1 MIRGVLGSLL
11 VLALAAPASAQV
23 KFEASVL
30 GGYTFSEGIKGDPQ
44 IVPGKGTFNSIDVA
58 SGGFF
63 GLTFGVV
70 MENGGEV
77 GFTYGRQMSKL
88 SLSLN
93 GASETPVGN
102 GDGAMNIDSY
112 HGYFA
117 YNFLPDS
124 KVRPYV
130 AIGFGATD
138 YGALSYTGVNGQGT
152 LNGPVRFST
161 TWSGGVKAWAND
173 HFGFRASFTYIPTYI
188 SSEAEG
194 WWCDPYWGCY
204 LVGDHKYS
212 NQFNVNGGVVFR
224 FGG

>member
-30 GGYTFSEGIKGDPQ
+30 GGYTFSEGVSGDAR
-44 IVPGKGTFNSIDVA
+44 IIPGVGTFNSIDVK

-63 GLTFGVV
+63 GLSFGVV

-93 GASETPVGN
+93 DTGVREL
-102 GDGAMNIDSY
+102 GDMNIDSY

-130 AIGFGATD
+130 SLGLGATD
-138 YGALSYTGVNGQGT
+138 YGPVAYNSGVATGT
-152 LNGPVRFST
+152 ISGPVRFSANL
-161 TWSGGVKAWAND
+161 GFGVKAWAND
-173 HFGFRASFTYIPTYI
+173 HFGFRGGFTYTPTYI

-212 NQFNVNGGVVFR
+212 NQFNISGGVVFR
-224 FGG
+224 FGGS